1 MPPNL
6 NSMSM
11 PRPRGSPPTIGAR
24 RNTIAATKPLTMTVH
39 STLCTSQRRVP
50 HQARFSLC
58 SRLARPVRQPLN
70 STRCSSALA
79 TIVSSLHHAQ
89 KDLFQLEFL
98 AAELDYGQRLAGQHL
113 AQQLGLGGL
122 LVGD

>member
-39 STLCTSQRRVP
+39 STQCTSQRRVP
-50 HQARFSLC
+50 HQARFSLR

-70 STRCSSALA
+70 PTRCSSVLA
-79 TIVSSLHHAQ
+79 AIFSSLYDAQ
-89 KDLFQLEFL
+89 KDLFQLVLL
-98 AAELDYGQRLAGQHL
+98 AAELDYGECLA
-113 AQQLGLGGL
+113 AQ
-122 LVGD
+122 